1 MLNLRTTLLYIV
13 KDNKV
18 LLAEKKRGFGVG
30 KINGVGGK
38 IEPGE
43 SIEQGMIRETFE
55 EINVKPINYE
65 QRAVIHFS
73 LFYKGEWAKEDTYV
87 FVASDYQGIIQES
100 EEMKPQWFNIDEI
113 PFDKMFSGDKLWV
126 GELLKGKH
134 FEAFVD
140 FDKDFNTKSFDIKF
154 DDEK

>member
-1 MLNLRTTLLYIV
+1 MINLRTTLLYIV

-65 QRAVIHFS
+65 QRAVIHFN

>member
-1 MLNLRTTLLYIV
+1 M
-13 KDNKV
+13 
-18 LLAEKKRGFGVG
+18 
-30 KINGVGGK
+30 
-38 IEPGE
+38 
-43 SIEQGMIRETFE
+43 
-55 EINVKPINYE
+55 
-65 QRAVIHFS
+65 IHFN